1 MDYDQKGDFQGS
13 SDQNVP
19 EPTHQRHDIPPAIP
33 SPQAFVD
40 SKPKKRRGWG
50 IFWGIILG
58 MSILANIGMFLVL
71 ITMAVAFAA
80 GSGGVF
86 NEEIV
91 QEGPRSAKIAVIN
104 LQGII
109 DDRQADEVY
118 KQLKRA
124 RKDDNVKGLILR
136 INSPGGTISGSDRIY
151 HEISK
156 KTDKPVVA
164 FMQSVAA
171 SGGYYA
177 AVACDK
183 IVAEPTTI
191 TGSIGVIA
199 GYLVLDELLRGKLG
213 IKPVIVK
220 SGPKKDWPS
229 SFRDPNTE
237 ELEYLK
243 KKLIEPAYAR
253 FLDVIFEGRSDV
265 LSKEQIRELADG
277 SIYGAEEAKEKK
289 LIDSVG
295 YMEEAVDQ
303 VMALAGLKKAQVVE
317 YRKPFSMVDF
327 LASESR
333 SRLRFDRRTL
343 YELGTPQLMYLW
355 LLQ

>member
-1 MDYDQKGDFQGS
+1 MDYGQNGDFQGS

-19 EPTHQRHDIPPAIP
+19 EATQHRHDNPPAVP
-33 SPQAFVD
+33 SPRAFVD

-50 IFWGIILG
+50 IFWGIVLG
-58 MSILANIGMFLVL
+58 LSVLANIGMFLVL
-71 ITMAVAFAA
+71 ISVIVAFTA

-86 NEEIV
+86 TEETV

-118 KQLKRA
+118 KQFKRA
-124 RKDDNVKGLILR
+124 RNDKNVKGMILR

-151 HEISK
+151 HEISS

-164 FMQSVAA
+164 FMQAVAA

-199 GYLVLDELLRGKLG
+199 GYLVLEELLQGKLG

-220 SGPKKDWPS
+220 SGPRKDWPS

-237 ELEYLK
+237 EIEYLQ

-253 FLDVIFEGRSDV
+253 FLDVISQGRSEV

-277 SIYGAEEAKEKK
+277 SIYGAEEAKEQK
-289 LIDSVG
+289 LIDAVG
-295 YMEEAVDQ
+295 YIDEAVNQ
-303 VMALAGLKKAQVVE
+303 VMALAGLKKAHVVE

-327 LASESR
+327 LNSESGG
-333 SRLRFDRRTL
+333 RLKFDRRTL